1 MARKRAG
8 TDTTAN
14 SLTFDDVLKGA
25 VVVGGIALGLLIL
38 KSLMEETDDEESTA
52 PSRRPSD
59 TPTFCF

>member
-38 KSLMEETDDEESTA
+38 KSLMEETDDEE
-52 PSRRPSD
+52 
-59 TPTFCF
+59 

>member
-1 MARKRAG
+1 MARKSVG

-38 KSLMEETDDEESTA
+38 KSLMEETDDEE
-52 PSRRPSD
+52 
-59 TPTFCF
+59 